1 VEAAAGNGRIPH
13 LIITTGYREE
23 PTMALAIDESKWPL
37 VTINLGEQFDR
48 DTVNE
53 YIVYWEKLLA
63 GNTAV
68 GLIMNQQGERGERPD
83 REVTKLYM
91 DWCKAHKEQIS
102 RTCAGIAVV
111 TASSKLLALYKPVTA
126 LSTKKMY
133 GCPGNV
139 FSGEAEAQQWLEVLL
154 VKKQG

>member
-1 VEAAAGNGRIPH
+1 MA
-13 LIITTGYREE
+13 IT
-23 PTMALAIDESKWPL
+23 IDESGWPL
-37 VTINLGEQFDR
+37 VTIHLGEQFDR
-48 DTVNE
+48 DAVNE
-53 YIVYWEKLLA
+53 YIAYWEKLLDS
-63 GNTAV
+63 NTTV

-91 DWCKAHKEQIS
+91 DWCKVHKEQIS
-102 RTCAGIAVV
+102 RCCAGIAVV

-139 FSGEAEAQQWLEVLL
+139 FSGEEEAGKWLKVLL
-154 VKKQG
+154 DKK